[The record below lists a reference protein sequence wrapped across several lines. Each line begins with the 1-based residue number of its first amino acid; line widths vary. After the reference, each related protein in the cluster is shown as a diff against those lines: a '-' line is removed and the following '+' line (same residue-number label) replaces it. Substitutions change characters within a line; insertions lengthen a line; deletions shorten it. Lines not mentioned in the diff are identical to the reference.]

1 MKQRDKGQRHN
12 LKQIHVRLVYL
23 MIRTRGKEREIKINR
38 RTVTSLTGMKK
49 CYLEK
54 TREERWRINKHFY
67 YSESHSVVSDSL

>member
-1 MKQRDKGQRHN
+1 
-12 LKQIHVRLVYL
+12 